1 MLLSGL
7 RRLRQRRLR
16 AEKAAVERA
25 AAEKAAAEWAAKAA
39 AERAAAERAAA
50 EKAAAE
56 KAAAEKAAARKV
68 EAEKAAAGLKRTHKI
83 HLPQGDNVVDAAV
96 VKDKAFESLAASIA
110 RLETAAESCPPSP
123 RSPSAAPEGFAAPR
137 DSFLSHSFLSRVLD
151 AILTRDD
158 ASRPRDPRTVPC
170 ARLYLSS
177 VFDIIDMEHSGEI
190 KVRTFLK
197 ATTQVPKVA
206 RLLDKG
212 SNVLEE
218 DGEAAQDLIGKA
230 FAELNKDRAK
240 RVTKEEFIRYF
251 LWER

>member
-1 MLLSGL
+1 V
-7 RRLRQRRLR
+7 R
-16 AEKAAVERA
+16 
-25 AAEKAAAEWAAKAA
+25 
-39 AERAAAERAAA
+39 
-50 EKAAAE
+50 
-56 KAAAEKAAARKV
+56 
-68 EAEKAAAGLKRTHKI
+68 
-83 HLPQGDNVVDAAV
+83 
-96 VKDKAFESLAASIA
+96 VK
-110 RLETAAESCPPSP
+110 
-123 RSPSAAPEGFAAPR
+123 
-137 DSFLSHSFLSRVLD
+137 
-151 AILTRDD
+151 
-158 ASRPRDPRTVPC
+158 
-170 ARLYLSS
+170 YLSS